1 LNCPFTVLT
10 ATLIV
15 QLEGKLRDQ
24 LLIPDAVL
32 FRRSTV
38 RPTIQYQVVDSQKEM
53 PSKVGIDVVR
63 RLGPFPDGKREVV
76 YVRSYATGETVSEEL
91 DCPFY
96 KATADQKSEVLEEWR
111 QGSGGWIVATGAL
124 GTGINIAGII
134 YVVHIDRPYGL
145 TSFVQQSGRR
155 GRGGGS
161 ASRLS

>member
-1 LNCPFTVLT
+1 LWKLRYLNCPFTVLT

-53 PSKVGIDVVR
+53 PSKAGIGVVR
-63 RLGPFPDGKREVV
+63 KLGPFPEGKRGVV
-76 YVRSYATGETVSEEL
+76 YVRSYTTAEMVSQEL

-96 KATADQKSEVLEEWR
+96 KATADQKSEVLEESR
-111 QGSGGWIVATGAL
+111 QGSGG
-124 GTGINIAGII
+124 
-134 YVVHIDRPYGL
+134 
-145 TSFVQQSGRR
+145 
-155 GRGGGS
+155 
-161 ASRLS
+161 